1 MLEIKNKH
9 NSLKFLLGV
18 TLSTLLFGCSNPEN
32 NTESTLSSKSSTNV
46 AMCGSDKDCKG
57 DRICDKGECKAID
70 TTSQTAFNESKNNDE
85 KQIAKQKEKP
95 VKNDNVDKQQA
106 LEKAL
111 AFGNSVHCNGTAFDE
126 NKPLN
131 SVYLIDDSNDD
142 NNIKSYAV
150 LQLVDI
156 GCAGGS
162 GTTGFI
168 LTPVQQQGSRF
179 FVDKESSENGDL
191 FEKINDENFN
201 SRFIKRANYDS
212 NTKKLNLVTL
222 GYGENDGNNFPSKKW
237 KYVISLDTM
246 TIDESEELG
255 NN

>member
-1 MLEIKNKH
+1 MPKIL
-9 NSLKFLLGV
+9 SLF
-18 TLSTLLFGCSNPEN
+18 TLCLVSFQSFATPTIN
-32 NTESTLSSKSSTNV
+32 
-46 AMCGSDKDCKG
+46 DKK
-57 DRICDKGECKAID
+57 
-70 TTSQTAFNESKNNDE
+70 
-85 KQIAKQKEKP
+85 
-95 VKNDNVDKQQA
+95 QA
-106 LEKAL
+106 LDKAL
-111 AFGNSVHCNGTAFDE
+111 AFGNSVHCQGTPFDTS
-126 NKPLN
+126 NLLK
-131 SVYLIDDSNDD
+131 SVFVIDDND
-142 NNIKSYAV
+142 NGSEIRTYAV

-168 LTPVQQQGSRF
+168 LTPVQQQGSKF